1 MPLITTTVS
10 VDSQRDDYDQVTLN
24 LVQGDSGT
32 RRFLFVPTSGG
43 VPISMSG
50 VAAAKV
56 SAVMSGSYN
65 PMLIDCVIEN
75 GKIYMTPTVS
85 LVQYDETEYE
95 CQLVLLDSSQ
105 QTLTSMKFTI
115 YVHGRLY
122 DGDAVEHTNTNVTS
136 ISWNGDTLSFA
147 LHKADDTTL
156 YSPAL
161 THTHPDATT
170 EAKGFMTTS
179 QVTSLNTLNSRVNQ
193 DLRSSNTSG
202 PTFYKLTVGSVVI
215 AHDGTVTGLKFS

>member
-10 VDSQRDDYDQVTLN
+10 VDSQRDDYDQVVLN

-32 RRFLFVPTSGG
+32 RRFMFVPTSGG

-65 PMLIDCVIEN
+65 PMLIDCVIQS
-75 GKIYMTPTVS
+75 GKIYMTPTTS

-122 DGDAVEHTNTNVTS
+122 DGDAVEHTNTTVQS
-136 ISWNGDTLSFA
+136 ITWNEATLSFA
-147 LHKADDTTL
+147 LHKADDTVL

-161 THTHPDATT
+161 LHGHSNATT
-170 EAKGFMTTS
+170 SKGGFMSSTDKINLD
-179 QVTSLNTLNSRVNQ
+179 SLVSKVNQ
-193 DLRSSNTSG
+193 GVKTTDS
-202 PTFYKLTVGSVVI
+202 PTFAAATIGAVTI
-215 AHDGTVTGLKFS
+215 AADGTVTGLRFT